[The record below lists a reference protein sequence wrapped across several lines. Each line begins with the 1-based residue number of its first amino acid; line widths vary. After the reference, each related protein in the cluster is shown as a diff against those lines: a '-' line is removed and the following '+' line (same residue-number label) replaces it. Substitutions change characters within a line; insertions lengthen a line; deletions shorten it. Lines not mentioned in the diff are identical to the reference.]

1 MPRVDVLPPL
11 RHNHGASL
19 AATVATALWLAC
31 AGLVPAAAQGLDG
44 RVLTVQGEVRI
55 DGAPARA
62 GQMLGASKATS
73 IVTGADGRVQLRLAD
88 GTVLALP
95 ASSEAQLSATEARQ
109 LTLARGGLSLN
120 AAADRVWRVSLPANL
135 TDSRGDGQ
143 REGSARSIR
152 TNGYLRLHDCA
163 AGCTEPPGLYGRIAQ
178 GEAVLEY
185 AGGRSVLRSRSF
197 RWPAAAVRPQVLPSA
212 PLMLDDTRNQADASR
227 VRLEVAQTL
236 KTGMEAFRDGND
248 ALAVRS
254 LEAVRVMAPGETLVP
269 YYLGLIAL
277 KREDNAAA
285 LTYLQQYTREDPEGA
300 AARDVP
306 KTLTLLSS
314 TQLQQEVASAV
325 AREQEVVASPPEPGS
340 IAVQAFVNQGNESYR
355 AMAKGLA
362 AMIIADLSK
371 VPGLKVLEREKVQLL
386 VNEAKLGDSGLADK
400 ASAVR
405 SGRLMRAEKVVVG
418 NFEVQ

>member
-1 MPRVDVLPPL
+1 MPRFDVLSPL
-11 RHNHGASL
+11 PCAP
-19 AATVATALWLAC
+19 AVATAATAALLLAC
-31 AGLVPAAAQGLDG
+31 LGALPVMAQALDG
-44 RVLTVQGEVRI
+44 RVLTAQGDVRI
-55 DGAPARA
+55 DGAAARA
-62 GQMLGASKATS
+62 GQNVAAGKTTT
-73 IVTGADGRVQLRLAD
+73 IQTGADGRVQLRLSD
-88 GTVLALP
+88 GSVLALP
-95 ASSEAQLSATEARQ
+95 PGSEAQLSASEARQ

-120 AAADRVWRVSLPANL
+120 ASADRVWRVILPGTLPGTLPDTQANTTL
-135 TDSRGDGQ
+135 
-143 REGSARSIR
+143 RSIR
-152 TNGYLRLHDCA
+152 TNGYLRLQDCA
-163 AGCTEPPGLYGRIAQ
+163 AGCSEAPGLYGRIAQ

-197 RWPAAAVRPQVLPSA
+197 HWPQATLRPQVLPSA

-236 KTGMEAFRDGND
+236 KAAIEAFRDGDD
-248 ALAVRS
+248 ALALSQLETVR
-254 LEAVRVMAPGETLVP
+254 AMAPGEALVP

-285 LTYLQQYTREDPEGA
+285 LIHLQQYTREDPDGA
-300 AARDVP
+300 AAREVP

-314 TQLQQEVASAV
+314 TQLQQEMATAV
-325 AREQEVVASPPEPGS
+325 AREAEVVTSPPEPGS
-340 IAVQAFVNQGNESYR
+340 IAVQAFVNQGNENYR

-371 VPGLKVLEREKVQLL
+371 VPGLKVLEREKVQVL